1 MVIGLCEK
9 QHEQQLRSA
18 NDLKMHQDN
27 LTWVFFSIFIG
38 ASALLLGAYFQS
50 TDCSLIQEKLLIVP
64 LFGISISIGWLFG
77 QNTIIKHYCRYE
89 KVVFLLEKQIPEE
102 CKTVRKGDSTKK
114 WLLNL
119 PPIGMIG
126 IWELIGF
133 WAHMSIIGFVEI
145 LILPTICFIFFCRRT
160 YIDCNES

>member
-50 TDCSLIQEKLLIVP
+50 TDCSLIQEKLL
-64 LFGISISIGWLFG
+64 
-77 QNTIIKHYCRYE
+77 
-89 KVVFLLEKQIPEE
+89 
-102 CKTVRKGDSTKK
+102 
-114 WLLNL
+114 
-119 PPIGMIG
+119 
-126 IWELIGF
+126 
-133 WAHMSIIGFVEI
+133 
-145 LILPTICFIFFCRRT
+145 
-160 YIDCNES
+160 